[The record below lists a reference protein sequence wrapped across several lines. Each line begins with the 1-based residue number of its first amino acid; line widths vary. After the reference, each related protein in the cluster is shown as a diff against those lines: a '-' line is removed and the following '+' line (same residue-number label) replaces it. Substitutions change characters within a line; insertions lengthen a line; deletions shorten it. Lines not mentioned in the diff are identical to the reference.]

1 MAMRGLLFVFGLLAA
16 APAVAQVEAFQGD
29 WATGNPDAC
38 VLGADGANFALRI
51 AGDTMFGIESAC
63 RLTNPVAVRDMG
75 AVLFDAECS
84 GEGETWRD
92 RRLLMID
99 ADGALVYV
107 RDGFAQVL
115 PRCRSMAGAA
125 TVK

>member
-1 MAMRGLLFVFGLLAA
+1 MRLSLLTLAA
-16 APAVAQVEAFQGD
+16 LAAGPAVAQVEAFQGD

-38 VLGADGANFALRI
+38 VPGADGADFALRI

-63 RLTNPVAVRDMG
+63 RLTNPVAVRDLS

-99 ADGALVYV
+99 ADGALVYL
-107 RDGFAQVL
+107 REGYAQVL
-115 PRCRSMAGAA
+115 PRCRAMAAA
-125 TVK
+125 APVK